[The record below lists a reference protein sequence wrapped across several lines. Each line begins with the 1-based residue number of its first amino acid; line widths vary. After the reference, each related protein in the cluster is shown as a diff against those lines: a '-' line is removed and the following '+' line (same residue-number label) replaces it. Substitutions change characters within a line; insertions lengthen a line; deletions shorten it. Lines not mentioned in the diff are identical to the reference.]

1 MTQKKFK
8 LIKILT
14 AMFLAAIMAQAII
27 YSNYILAVIA
37 VIGAA
42 LVMFTSVKRVEG
54 VSSDERTISIGGR
67 AARMSITV
75 FSILGAGISFVLII
89 QRGAGEI
96 YQTIGYVLSYSVC
109 ALLILYS
116 LLFKYYEKQN

>member
-8 LIKILT
+8 LIRILT

-27 YSNYILAVIA
+27 FSNYILAIIA
-37 VIGAA
+37 VIGAV
-42 LVMFTSVKRVEG
+42 LVVFTSAKKAEG

-67 AARMSITV
+67 AARMSVTV
-75 FSILGAGISFVLII
+75 FSVFGAAISFILMIS
-89 QRGAGEI
+89 REAGTVYEVS
-96 YQTIGYVLSYSVC
+96 GYVLSYSVC

>member
-8 LIKILT
+8 LVRILT

-27 YSNYILAVIA
+27 FSNYILAVIA
-37 VIGAA
+37 VVGAV
-42 LVMFTSVKRVEG
+42 LVIFTSAKKVEG

-67 AARMSITV
+67 AARMSVTI
-75 FSILGAGISFVLII
+75 FSVLGAAISFTLII
-89 QRGAGEI
+89 SRGAGATYEA
-96 YQTIGYVLSYSVC
+96 IGYVLSYSVC

>member
-8 LIKILT
+8 LVRILT

-27 YSNYILAVIA
+27 YSNYMLAIIA
-37 VIGAA
+37 VVGAV
-42 LVMFTSVKRVEG
+42 LVVFTSVKKVEG
-54 VSSDERTISIGGR
+54 PLSDERTISIGGR
-67 AARMSITV
+67 AARMSVTV
-75 FSILGAGISFVLII
+75 FSILGAGISLVLIM

-96 YQTIGYVLSYSVC
+96 YQTTGYVLSYSVC

>member
-8 LIKILT
+8 LVRILT

-27 YSNYILAVIA
+27 FSNYILAIVAVVGAVLVI
-37 VIGAA
+37 
-42 LVMFTSVKRVEG
+42 FTSARRVEG

-67 AARMSITV
+67 AARMSVTV
-75 FSILGAGISFVLII
+75 FSVLGAAISFILIM
-89 QRGAGEI
+89 QRGAGEV
-96 YQTIGYVLSYSVC
+96 YQATGYVLSYSVC

-116 LLFKYYEKQN
+116 LLFQYYEKQN